1 MRLPWLLT
9 FALATQAVVGQTL
22 APGQFAE
29 LEGLRLWYR
38 DSGGTGLPV
47 IFLHAASGSSEMWE
61 HQLPP
66 SSPMTAAATQA
77 VSRWA
82 APAVEVWRE
91 TLRSWSSI

>member
-66 SSPMTAAATQA
+66 FVAAGSHENPTQKDQKA
-77 VSRWA
+77 QARA
-82 APAVEVWRE
+82 DQEPPR
-91 TLRSWSSI
+91 L